1 MRQSCRRLTTEVVTV
16 AWVQWQSAV
25 LKSKIRCSDGEAER
39 KWPQTMLGLHQDGVW
54 CEVCSQ
60 VEATYRSGWVQGGCI
75 SWAIREKLIEAQC
88 SLSSDGAMDF

>member
-1 MRQSCRRLTTEVVTV
+1 
-16 AWVQWQSAV
+16 
-25 LKSKIRCSDGEAER
+25 
-39 KWPQTMLGLHQDGVW
+39 MLGLHQDGVW